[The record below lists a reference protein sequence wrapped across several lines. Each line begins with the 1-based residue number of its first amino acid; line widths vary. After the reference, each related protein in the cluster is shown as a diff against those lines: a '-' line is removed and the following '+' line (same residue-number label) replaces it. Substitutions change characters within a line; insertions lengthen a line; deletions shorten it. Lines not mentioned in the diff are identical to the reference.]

1 MWGWAGRPGRSGI
14 GVGGMAGDRS
24 GAGLLTEHGLEAH
37 EAADEAVEVQGQVG
51 LGVAGDEQLV
61 QLLAEPVPW
70 EGGTPWGSAGG
81 PPGRGGVCAPGGA
94 PGVTCGLQ
102 RQAQL
107 VGADG
112 AGLVQVELAE
122 DALAGTAPPKEQ
134 GSLVRR
140 DPHST
145 LKTPPRRGSPT
156 RKDPKI
162 FTPQPNPSHCTPTP
176 PRKGG
181 IKGGG
186 LL

>member
-1 MWGWAGRPGRSGI
+1 MGGI
-14 GVGGMAGDRS
+14 ARDRS
-24 GAGLLTEHGLEAH
+24 GSGLLTEHGLEAH

-61 QLLAEPVPW
+61 QLLVEPVPW
-70 EGGTPWGSAGG
+70 EGGTPWGSA
-81 PPGRGGVCAPGGA
+81 PGRGGVCAPWGS

-107 VGADG
+107 VGTDG

-122 DALAGTAPPKEQ
+122 DALAGTAPPKEE
-134 GSLVRR
+134 GLLVRR

-145 LKTPPRRGSPT
+145 PKTPQKGGSPT

-162 FTPQPNPSHCTPTP
+162 FTPHLNPPHCIPTP

-181 IKGGG
+181 IKGGS
-186 LL
+186 LP